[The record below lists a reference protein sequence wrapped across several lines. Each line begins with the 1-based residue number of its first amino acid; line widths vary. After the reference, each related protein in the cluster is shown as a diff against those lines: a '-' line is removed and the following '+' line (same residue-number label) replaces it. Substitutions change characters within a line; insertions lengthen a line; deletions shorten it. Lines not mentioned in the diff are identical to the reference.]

1 MIWCQGF
8 SEPGAGSDL
17 ASLRTRADDAGDHF
31 VINGSKIW
39 TSYAD
44 FPADWCML
52 LARTD
57 QKAPKHKG
65 ISVFALDM
73 RTRGITVRPIRSMG
87 GPRDFNEVF
96 FDEVVVP
103 RDCLLG
109 NKNEGWMMVV
119 AGLSFERVGVARYA
133 KAAHV
138 IEMLVD
144 YARNTVVDGRP
155 LADRPDVRAKIADL
169 YCRCQAA
176 RLLNYRAISMQAK
189 GQVPSIEGSIARVHN
204 TTGGTIRRPGWTRH
218 HRTVRVSSCR
228 ATRWR
233 RSTAGSNASGCTR
246 SPPRSRRARSRC
258 KKTSSRS
265 AACRFPSRTEHIRP
279 VHGRSA
285 KNQLRIRGNRPR
297 CGSAL
302 EGWSFRMRE
311 IKFNLVLPIANYNR
325 ARSWAGAPTNWD
337 FYSVSVADHMFTRTT
352 FLNFERTPAQPQM
365 ECYTMLAAIAAIT
378 RRVRLV
384 PFITPMIVSESGAC
398 WPRCFQPSTRS
409 VTEG

>member
-1 MIWCQGF
+1 MDFDFRPEEKQFREEVRAFLKQELPDWWRGLFSDDERVTGLTRQICEKLAARGWLTLSWPREYGGAAENEWKQAVIREEMWANDEPRGPQYMNLNYIGPMVMKFGTPEQKTRFLPPMAAGKVIWCQGF

-17 ASLRTRADDAGDHF
+17 ASLRTRAEDAGDHF

-44 FPADWCML
+44 FPADWCL
-52 LARTD
+52 VLARTD

-96 FDEVVVP
+96 FDEVIVP

-133 KAAHV
+133 KSARV
-138 IEMLVD
+138 IEILID

-155 LADRPDVRAKIADL
+155 LAERPEVRAKIADL
-169 YCRCQAA
+169 YCRYQAA

-204 TTGGTIRRPGWTRH
+204 TLLEQLAGQVGLEILGPSGQIMQGDPQAPVDGRIERQWIHEIAATI
-218 HRTVRVSSCR
+218 
-228 ATRWR
+228 A
-233 RSTAGSNASGCTR
+233 
-246 SPPRSRRARSRC
+246 
-258 KKTSSRS
+258 
-265 AACRFPSRTEHIRP
+265 
-279 VHGRSA
+279 
-285 KNQLRIRGNRPR
+285 
-297 CGSAL
+297 
-302 EGWSFRMRE
+302 
-311 IKFNLVLPIANYNR
+311 
-325 ARSWAGAPTNWD
+325 AGAIEVQKNII
-337 FYSVSVADHMFTRTT
+337 
-352 FLNFERTPAQPQM
+352 AQRGLSLPK
-365 ECYTMLAAIAAIT
+365 
-378 RRVRLV
+378 
-384 PFITPMIVSESGAC
+384 SE
-398 WPRCFQPSTRS
+398 
-409 VTEG
+409 

>member
-1 MIWCQGF
+1 MDFDFRPEEKQFREEVRAFLKQELPDWWRGLFSDDERVTGLTRQICEKLAARGWLTLSWPREYGGAAENEWKQAVIREEMWANDEPRGPQYMNLNYIGPMVMKFGTPEQKTRFLPPMAAGKVIWCQGF

-17 ASLRTRADDAGDHF
+17 ASLRTRAEDAGDHF

-44 FPADWCML
+44 FPADWCL
-52 LARTD
+52 VLARTD

-96 FDEVVVP
+96 FDEVIVP

-133 KAAHV
+133 KSARV
-138 IEMLVD
+138 IEILID

-155 LADRPDVRAKIADL
+155 LAERPEVRAKIADL
-169 YCRCQAA
+169 YCRYQAA

-204 TTGGTIRRPGWTRH
+204 TLLEQLAGQVGLEILGPSGQIMQGDPQAPVDGRIERQWIHEIAATIAAGTIE
-218 HRTVRVSSCR
+218 VQ
-228 ATRWR
+228 
-233 RSTAGSNASGCTR
+233 
-246 SPPRSRRARSRC
+246 
-258 KKTSSRS
+258 
-265 AACRFPSRTEHIRP
+265 
-279 VHGRSA
+279 
-285 KNQLRIRGNRPR
+285 KNIIAQRGL
-297 CGSAL
+297 S
-302 EGWSFRMRE
+302 
-311 IKFNLVLPIANYNR
+311 LPK
-325 ARSWAGAPTNWD
+325 
-337 FYSVSVADHMFTRTT
+337 
-352 FLNFERTPAQPQM
+352 
-365 ECYTMLAAIAAIT
+365 
-378 RRVRLV
+378 
-384 PFITPMIVSESGAC
+384 SE
-398 WPRCFQPSTRS
+398 
-409 VTEG
+409 

>member
-1 MIWCQGF
+1 MDFDFRPEEKQFRQDVKAFLKQELPDWWRGLFSEDDRVTGLTRQICEKLAARGWLTISWPREYGGAAENEWKQAVIREEMWANDEPRGPQYMNLNYIGPMIMKFGTPEQKARFLPPMAAGKVIWCQGF

-44 FPADWCML
+44 FPADFCML

-204 TTGGTIRRPGWTRH
+204 TLVEQFAGQAGLDIIGPSGQIMQGDPLAPIDGRIERQWIHEIAATIAAGTIE
-218 HRTVRVSSCR
+218 VQ
-228 ATRWR
+228 
-233 RSTAGSNASGCTR
+233 
-246 SPPRSRRARSRC
+246 
-258 KKTSSRS
+258 
-265 AACRFPSRTEHIRP
+265 
-279 VHGRSA
+279 
-285 KNQLRIRGNRPR
+285 KNIIAQRGL
-297 CGSAL
+297 S
-302 EGWSFRMRE
+302 
-311 IKFNLVLPIANYNR
+311 LPK
-325 ARSWAGAPTNWD
+325 
-337 FYSVSVADHMFTRTT
+337 
-352 FLNFERTPAQPQM
+352 
-365 ECYTMLAAIAAIT
+365 
-378 RRVRLV
+378 
-384 PFITPMIVSESGAC
+384 SE
-398 WPRCFQPSTRS
+398 
-409 VTEG
+409 

>member
-1 MIWCQGF
+1 MDFEFRPEEKQFREEVRAFLKEELPDWWRGLFSDDDRVTGLTRQICEKLAARGWLTLSWPHEYGGAAENEWKQAVIREEMWANDEPRGPQYMNLNYIGPMVMRFGTPEQKARFLPPMAAGKVIWCQGF

-17 ASLRTRADDAGDHF
+17 ASLRTRAEDAGDHF

-44 FPADWCML
+44 FPADWCLL

-96 FDEVVVP
+96 FDEVIVP

-133 KAAHV
+133 KSARV

-144 YARNTVVDGRP
+144 YARNTVVDGHP
-155 LADRPDVRAKIADL
+155 LAERPEVRAKIADL
-169 YCRCQAA
+169 YCRYQAA

-204 TTGGTIRRPGWTRH
+204 TLLEQAAGQVGLEIIGPSGQIMQGDPLAPVDGRIERQWIHEIAATIAAGTIE
-218 HRTVRVSSCR
+218 VQ
-228 ATRWR
+228 
-233 RSTAGSNASGCTR
+233 
-246 SPPRSRRARSRC
+246 
-258 KKTSSRS
+258 
-265 AACRFPSRTEHIRP
+265 
-279 VHGRSA
+279 
-285 KNQLRIRGNRPR
+285 KNIIAQRGL
-297 CGSAL
+297 S
-302 EGWSFRMRE
+302 
-311 IKFNLVLPIANYNR
+311 LPK
-325 ARSWAGAPTNWD
+325 
-337 FYSVSVADHMFTRTT
+337 
-352 FLNFERTPAQPQM
+352 
-365 ECYTMLAAIAAIT
+365 
-378 RRVRLV
+378 
-384 PFITPMIVSESGAC
+384 SE
-398 WPRCFQPSTRS
+398 
-409 VTEG
+409 

>member
-1 MIWCQGF
+1 MDFDFRPEEKQFREDVQAFLKQELPDWWRGLFSEDDRVTGLTRQICEKLAARGWLTISWPREYGGAAENEWKQAVIREEMWANDEPRGPQYMNLNYIGPMIMKFGTPEQKARFLPPMAAGKVIWCQGF

-44 FPADWCML
+44 FPADFCML

-155 LADRPDVRAKIADL
+155 LAERPDVRAKIADL

-204 TTGGTIRRPGWTRH
+204 TLVEQFAGQAGLDIIGPSGQIMQGDPLAPIDGRIERQWIHEIAATIAAGTIE
-218 HRTVRVSSCR
+218 VQ
-228 ATRWR
+228 
-233 RSTAGSNASGCTR
+233 
-246 SPPRSRRARSRC
+246 
-258 KKTSSRS
+258 
-265 AACRFPSRTEHIRP
+265 
-279 VHGRSA
+279 
-285 KNQLRIRGNRPR
+285 KNIIAQRGL
-297 CGSAL
+297 S
-302 EGWSFRMRE
+302 
-311 IKFNLVLPIANYNR
+311 LPK
-325 ARSWAGAPTNWD
+325 
-337 FYSVSVADHMFTRTT
+337 
-352 FLNFERTPAQPQM
+352 
-365 ECYTMLAAIAAIT
+365 
-378 RRVRLV
+378 
-384 PFITPMIVSESGAC
+384 SE
-398 WPRCFQPSTRS
+398 
-409 VTEG
+409 

>member
-1 MIWCQGF
+1 MDFDFRPEEKQFREDVQAFLKQELPDWWRGLFSEDDRVTALTRQICEKLAARGWLTISWPREYGGAAENEWKQAVIREEMWANDEPRGPQYMNLNYIGPMIMKFGTPEQKARFLPPMAAGKVIWCQGF

-44 FPADWCML
+44 FPADFCML

-96 FDEVVVP
+96 FDEVAVP

-155 LADRPDVRAKIADL
+155 LAERPDVRAKIADL

-204 TTGGTIRRPGWTRH
+204 TLVEQFAGQAGLDIIGPSGQIMQGDPLAPIDGRIERQWIHEIAATIAAGTIE
-218 HRTVRVSSCR
+218 VQ
-228 ATRWR
+228 
-233 RSTAGSNASGCTR
+233 
-246 SPPRSRRARSRC
+246 
-258 KKTSSRS
+258 
-265 AACRFPSRTEHIRP
+265 
-279 VHGRSA
+279 
-285 KNQLRIRGNRPR
+285 KNIIAQRGL
-297 CGSAL
+297 S
-302 EGWSFRMRE
+302 
-311 IKFNLVLPIANYNR
+311 LPK
-325 ARSWAGAPTNWD
+325 
-337 FYSVSVADHMFTRTT
+337 
-352 FLNFERTPAQPQM
+352 
-365 ECYTMLAAIAAIT
+365 
-378 RRVRLV
+378 
-384 PFITPMIVSESGAC
+384 SE
-398 WPRCFQPSTRS
+398 
-409 VTEG
+409 

>member
-1 MIWCQGF
+1 MDFDFRPEEKQFRQDVKAFLKQELPDWWRGLFSEDDRVTGLTRQICEKLAARGWLTISWPREYGGAAENEWKQAVIREEMWANDEPRGPQYMNLNYIGPMIMKFGTPEQKARFLPPMAAGKVIWCQGF

-44 FPADWCML
+44 FPADFCML

-96 FDEVVVP
+96 FDEVAVP

-155 LADRPDVRAKIADL
+155 LAERPDVRAKIADL

-204 TTGGTIRRPGWTRH
+204 TLVEQFAGQAGLDIIGPSGQIMQGDPLAPIDGRIERQWIHEIAATIAAGTIE
-218 HRTVRVSSCR
+218 VQ
-228 ATRWR
+228 
-233 RSTAGSNASGCTR
+233 
-246 SPPRSRRARSRC
+246 
-258 KKTSSRS
+258 
-265 AACRFPSRTEHIRP
+265 
-279 VHGRSA
+279 
-285 KNQLRIRGNRPR
+285 KNIIAQRGL
-297 CGSAL
+297 S
-302 EGWSFRMRE
+302 
-311 IKFNLVLPIANYNR
+311 LPK
-325 ARSWAGAPTNWD
+325 
-337 FYSVSVADHMFTRTT
+337 
-352 FLNFERTPAQPQM
+352 
-365 ECYTMLAAIAAIT
+365 
-378 RRVRLV
+378 
-384 PFITPMIVSESGAC
+384 SE
-398 WPRCFQPSTRS
+398 
-409 VTEG
+409 